1 MKKLLVLSFFIP
13 FLSKAQFTI
22 SNNSTTSLVELRAG
36 TWPLDLQ
43 RIIKNT
49 DTCYVLEFRDQQ
61 VTTDVNMATLR
72 FGDIGQLRWFE
83 KGLTTLK
90 STGSNGETL
99 NYKAYTLKRVDVK
112 SDKDPKKSVIWYL
125 VTTNDGPVTNFQ
137 QSEADKMIAAI
148 KTL

>member
-1 MKKLLVLSFFIP
+1 MKNLLVLFLFVPFI
-13 FLSKAQFTI
+13 SQAQFTVT
-22 SNNSTTSLVELRAG
+22 NNSTTSLVELRTG

-49 DTCYVLEFRDQQ
+49 DTCYVLQFRDQQ
-61 VTTDVNMATLR
+61 VTSDVNMATLR

-99 NYKAYTLKRVDVK
+99 NYKDYTLKRMDVK
-112 SDKDPKKSVIWYL
+112 SDKDPKKSVSWYL
-125 VTTNDGPVTNFQ
+125 VICGDGPMTNFQ
-137 QSEADKMIAAI
+137 QSEADKMIATI

>member
-1 MKKLLVLSFFIP
+1 MKNLLVLVLFIP
-13 FLSKAQFTI
+13 FISKAQFTV
-22 SNNSTTSLVELRAG
+22 SNNSVTSLVELRTG

-43 RIIKNT
+43 RIIKDT
-49 DTCYVLEFRDQQ
+49 DTCYVLQFRDQQ
-61 VTTDVNMATLR
+61 VTSDVNMSSLR

-99 NYKAYTLKRVDVK
+99 NYKGYTIKRMDVK
-112 SDKDPKKSVIWYL
+112 SDTNPKKSVIWYL

-137 QSEADKMIAAI
+137 QSEADKMIATI

>member
-1 MKKLLVLSFFIP
+1 MKKLLILVLFVP
-13 FLSKAQFTI
+13 FLSRAQFTV
-22 SNNSTTSLVELRAG
+22 SNNSTTSLVELRTG
-36 TWPLDLQ
+36 DWPLDLQ

-49 DTCYVLEFRDQQ
+49 DTCYVLQFRDQQ
-61 VTTDVNMATLR
+61 VTSDVNMATLR
-72 FGDIGQLRWFE
+72 FGDVGQLRWFE

-99 NYKAYTLKRVDVK
+99 NYKDYTLKRMDVK
-112 SDKDPKKSVIWYL
+112 SDKDPRKYIIWYL
-125 VTTNDGPVTNFQ
+125 VISNNGPLTNFQ

>member
-1 MKKLLVLSFFIP
+1 MKNLFVLFLFVPFI
-13 FLSKAQFTI
+13 SQAQFTVT
-22 SNNSTTSLVELRAG
+22 NNSTTSLVELRTG

-49 DTCYVLEFRDQQ
+49 DTCYVLQFRDQQ
-61 VTTDVNMATLR
+61 VTSDVNMATLR

-90 STGSNGETL
+90 TTGSNGETL
-99 NYKAYTLKRVDVK
+99 NYKDYTLKRMDVK
-112 SDKDPKKSVIWYL
+112 SDKDPKKSVSWYL
-125 VTTNDGPVTNFQ
+125 VTCGDGPVTNFQ
-137 QSEADKMIAAI
+137 QGEADRMIAAI

>member
-1 MKKLLVLSFFIP
+1 MKNLFVLILFLP
-13 FLSKAQFTI
+13 FVSKAQFTVT
-22 SNNSTTSLVELRAG
+22 NNSTTSLVELRTG

-49 DTCYVLEFRDQQ
+49 DTCYVLQFRDQQ
-61 VTTDVNMATLR
+61 VTSDVNMATLR

-90 STGSNGETL
+90 TSGSNGETL
-99 NYKAYTLKRVDVK
+99 NYKDYTLKRMDVK
-112 SDKDPKKSVIWYL
+112 SDKDPKKSVSWYL
-125 VTTNDGPVTNFQ
+125 VICGSGPMTNFQ
-137 QSEADKMIAAI
+137 QSEADRMIAAI